1 MPTPLQFS
9 LSCLLATC
17 IAGSAFAA
25 PPNMEPEAEVL
36 IEKLEDTFADHQV
49 DIAKSSARLKRKL
62 EKGQAQANG
71 DVGEEIDVMMDVL
84 EEAFAED
91 GLFRDL
97 AAMFGD
103 FAENLDVDT
112 DGGTTTLSFDGA
124 NIAEIERKKSRDS
137 EDSFSII
144 GLGKYLS
151 VDRETIVKDGKSK
164 TRIVIDMDG
173 ENEIDITLPSPN

>member
-17 IAGSAFAA
+17 IA
-25 PPNMEPEAEVL
+25 
-36 IEKLEDTFADHQV
+36 
-49 DIAKSSARLKRKL
+49 
-62 EKGQAQANG
+62 
-71 DVGEEIDVMMDVL
+71 
-84 EEAFAED
+84 
-91 GLFRDL
+91 
-97 AAMFGD
+97 
-103 FAENLDVDT
+103 NLDVDT

-173 ENEIDITLPSPN
+173 EDEIDITLPSPN